1 MKKKWTKSSG
11 FTLAELLI
19 VVAIIAVLVAI
30 SIPIFTSQLEK
41 AREATDLSDVRSA
54 YAEVMMAA
62 ISDDTTAT
70 YSKDSSQTIHKSNGL
85 YSVTVSPLHQEQ
97 DNWQGNMDLNVG
109 GVSSKDTTHWIGTPK
124 AAGSCEVSYNPQGDS
139 IVLNWS
145 GKSTGGGNTG
155 GGGTVTPGGGTTGG
169 GSTPAPNPGTGGGTT
184 GGTTGGNNNQ
194 GNTGTGD
201 NTGSGNNNQG
211 NTGGNT
217 GGSTGGNTSGS
228 DQENNNSGDKDTSD
242 NNAKTD
248 DDLSKDAIKDFTSN
262 PIVYSE
268 KPTNNIAFNI
278 KLGNVYTR
286 NGLIY
291 VALTDGSYTNDDNYA
306 APDDN
311 GRGQSWFV
319 KPTWKVL
326 TKRDLEDKYT
336 TNDYKLYSLKWGD
349 LYKEG
354 DDYYLCLSDSSTY
367 YPPSLERENIKPYS
381 SSGYWLKVNFKNIEN
396 YY

>member
-1 MKKKWTKSSG
+1 MKKKWTKSNG

-70 YSKDSSQTIHKSNGL
+70 YSKDPNQTIHKSNGL

-124 AAGSCEVSYNPQGDS
+124 ATGSCEVSYNPQGDS
-139 IVLNWS
+139 VVLNWS

-155 GGGTVTPGGGTTGG
+155 GGGTVTPGGSTTGG
-169 GSTPAPNPGTGGGTT
+169 GSTPAPTPGTGGGTS
-184 GGTTGGNNNQ
+184 GGTTGG
-194 GNTGTGD
+194 GNTPVPTPGTGGG
-201 NTGSGNNNQG
+201 TSGGTAGDNNNQG

-228 DQENNNSGDKDTSD
+228 DQGNNNSNGNSND
-242 NNAKTD
+242 NNSD
-248 DDLSKDAIKDFTSN
+248 ILSPLN
-262 PIVYSE
+262 
-268 KPTNNIAFNI
+268 
-278 KLGNVYTR
+278 
-286 NGLIY
+286 
-291 VALTDGSYTNDDNYA
+291 SY
-306 APDDN
+306 
-311 GRGQSWFV
+311 
-319 KPTWKVL
+319 
-326 TKRDLEDKYT
+326 
-336 TNDYKLYSLKWGD
+336 
-349 LYKEG
+349 
-354 DDYYLCLSDSSTY
+354 
-367 YPPSLERENIKPYS
+367 PS
-381 SSGYWLKVNFKNIEN
+381 V
-396 YY
+396 